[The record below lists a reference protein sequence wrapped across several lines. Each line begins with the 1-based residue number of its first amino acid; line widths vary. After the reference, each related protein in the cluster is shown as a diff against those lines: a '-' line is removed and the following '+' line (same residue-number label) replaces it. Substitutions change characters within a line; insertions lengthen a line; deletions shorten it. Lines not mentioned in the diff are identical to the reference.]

1 MKRVWLAAFLVLGS
15 ACGGTPSTPV
25 TAPSRSAPAPAAAA
39 PRAPYDAPPG
49 AAHSISIHIDGIA
62 AQEIIAALDRP
73 RFELSDV
80 RRIEDLT
87 AVRIA
92 IEDSGRPAEVFEHDF
107 AAAFDDQT
115 RTSVF
120 DFRSIRH
127 AREKW
132 QPLMS
137 AIAARQDDI
146 ARIAS
151 RRAAALL
158 PTDRTV
164 AANLRVAL
172 VFGLAGLSDHLV
184 VRRGEDEI
192 MVVDLARALGE
203 GEGEVLDSQ
212 VSRLARLIAG
222 VAFSQAWDI
231 YRSQSPAWKGADPSL
246 GSLEPLLKAV
256 ATAGPI
262 SLYTIDENFFP
273 LSVWLRDPMRRALD
287 DLNRRAERL
296 VESREN
302 LEQRMELSAEM
313 RKSDFFRR
321 VAAPEGAFVAD
332 AVAQH
337 AGVDGL
343 RSALA
348 QGPRALFEAYD
359 QASQADKEL
368 VPLSKVIR
376 QQLGVSRKAAPKP

>member
-1 MKRVWLAAFLVLGS
+1 MKRIALALCIVLGS
-15 ACGGTPSTPV
+15 GCGGAPSAPV
-25 TAPSRSAPAPAAAA
+25 TAPSRSASAPVPAGA

-49 AAHSISIHIDGIA
+49 AAHSISIRIDGIA
-62 AQEIIAALDRP
+62 AQEILAALDRP
-73 RFELSDV
+73 RFQLSDV
-80 RRIEDLT
+80 KRIEDLT

-92 IEDSGRPAEVFEHDF
+92 IEDSGRPAEIFEHDF
-107 AAAFDDQT
+107 AAAFDEQT

-120 DFRSIRH
+120 DFRSIRQ
-127 AREKW
+127 ARDKW
-132 QPLMS
+132 QPLTS
-137 AIAARQDDI
+137 AIAARQEDI
-146 ARIAS
+146 TRIAS
-151 RRAAALL
+151 RRAAAVL
-158 PTDRTV
+158 PTDKTV
-164 AANLRVAL
+164 AANLRVVL

-184 VRRGEDEI
+184 VRRGEDET

-203 GEGEVLDSQ
+203 GEALDSQ

-231 YRSQSPAWKGADPSL
+231 YRSQSPAWKSVDPTL

-256 ATAGPI
+256 AVAGPM

-273 LSVWLRDPMRRALD
+273 VSVWLRDPMRRALD
-287 DLNRRAERL
+287 ELNRRAERL
-296 VESREN
+296 AESREN

-313 RKSDFFRR
+313 HKPDFIRR
-321 VAAPEGAFVAD
+321 VAAPEGAFIAD

-337 AGVDGL
+337 AGVEGL

-359 QASQADKEL
+359 QASQVDKEL

-376 QQLGVSRKAAPKP
+376 QQIGVVRKAAPKP